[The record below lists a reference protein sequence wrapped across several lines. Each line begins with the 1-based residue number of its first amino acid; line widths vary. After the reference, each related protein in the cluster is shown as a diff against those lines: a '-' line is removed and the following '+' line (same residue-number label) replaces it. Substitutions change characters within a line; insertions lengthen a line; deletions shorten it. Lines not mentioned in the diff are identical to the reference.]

1 MSFFDVSSF
10 TSPFFTS
17 RLRCHFPAASP
28 DTPYAAHAV
37 AVLSTRPK
45 RKCEILE
52 LSQESHHVTM
62 HRQQKHGHP
71 KKFDGFQAS
80 MCFFWGKI
88 FCGFKGSKKSERG
101 NPRAPLGTK
110 GTEEQTTFLSCF
122 SISSLYIF
130 ICSSLRWL
138 AGNGEWQ
145 KHKEIMVTFY
155 GHSRL
160 LEGQRNVMCLF

>member
-1 MSFFDVSSF
+1 M
-10 TSPFFTS
+10 
-17 RLRCHFPAASP
+17 
-28 DTPYAAHAV
+28 

-52 LSQESHHVTM
+52 LSQESHHVIPC
-62 HRQQKHGHP
+62 HHSKKHGHP

-88 FCGFKGSKKSERG
+88 FLWLQRVQKVGTFH
-101 NPRAPLGTK
+101 PRAPLGTK

-130 ICSSLRWL
+130 IRSLRWL

-155 GHSRL
+155 GHSSL
-160 LEGQRNVMCLF
+160 LEGQRNVMCLFQYLFSMSSSGQLKKLLEDFAPFNTNTFAS